1 MKIYKIPQN
10 LKTIIFDIDSTL
22 YTNDR
27 YAFEQ
32 VDVQLRHFA
41 EIKGVTASEIRK
53 MIEDF
58 RTNYSK
64 EHDGKKIW
72 ETPLPTLVF
81 LSKKASSGGK
91 HF

>member
-1 MKIYKIPQN
+1 MKIYKIPQS
-10 LKTIIFDIDSTL
+10 LKTLIFDIDSTL

-53 MIEDF
+53 MIE
-58 RTNYSK
+58 
-64 EHDGKKIW
+64 
-72 ETPLPTLVF
+72 ETGV
-81 LSKKASSGGK
+81 KAQQIIDNAENKSDL
-91 HF
+91 